1 MTLKGLPSTYNKDLQ
16 VRDWQ
21 GWGGEWRRDPPAHT
35 PHTSSQGPGTCR
47 QGPHRIASFHPVHPD
62 LATLRVLSFPV
73 VSGTRGA
80 ECSQG
85 KAAGMPQWAMG
96 LLNPHLLPLVFQ
108 EDKEAVFEVSETMSA
123 VLQVATGV
131 ISTLQARH
139 ASSLLGP

>member
-1 MTLKGLPSTYNKDLQ
+1 M
-16 VRDWQ
+16 VW
-21 GWGGEWRRDPPAHT
+21 
-35 PHTSSQGPGTCR
+35 
-47 QGPHRIASFHPVHPD
+47 
-62 LATLRVLSFPV
+62 V
-73 VSGTRGA
+73 VGGA

-85 KAAGMPQWAMG
+85 KAVRMSRGGVG
-96 LLNPHLLPLVFQ
+96 LLSPHLLPHAFQ